1 MRSAAFTI
9 SNLFLFWVEF
19 LNDSVVICF
28 SSHIHVEKHHEQP
41 SENSIK
47 LAEFWTKIQLTAEFL
62 GQHFHQNSLISAHSH
77 NSYFQKKKMAS
88 KFFKKSDQKSRLD
101 VLVSRIILWVIC
113 SLSTFS
119 GKKADEHRIL
129 QKYEQNSDQKSSV
142 SQLLV

>member
-77 NSYFQKKKMAS
+77 NTYFQKKK
-88 KFFKKSDQKSRLD
+88 DG
-101 VLVSRIILWVIC
+101 I
-113 SLSTFS
+113 
-119 GKKADEHRIL
+119 EIL
-129 QKYEQNSDQKSSV
+129 QEIRSEKQTRCARQPDYTMSN
-142 SQLLV
+142 L